1 MSDREMSKDEAL
13 KDEAEPRLTTS
24 ATPIG
29 PAPADLLRT
38 AADPSLTE
46 GSALALLKRAD
57 LPPEAIEQLAKNTS
71 ALKSRKV
78 KIALVSHPKTPR
90 HVSVPLARQFYTF
103 DLMRLALSPTV
114 PADVK
119 VAVDDVLI
127 SRLKTVTIGERLTL
141 ARRASGRV
149 AAALLLDVE
158 TVSTKI
164 TDAKTAARETRVMQA
179 ALENPRLTEALVIN
193 SVLRPGASAALV
205 HTVAQHTKWSC
216 RREIRAALLRT
227 EHLSLARALEFSHEI
242 PGPLLNELLTAS
254 RLPAQI
260 KDQLLRGIQASSP
273 PARWGEKCDLAGT
286 RKRAEALRLSKS
298 LSSRAKRGICS
309 CHSRGTLWRA
319 RISIPCLR
327 PRRALLRLRLP
338 AQQSHNLLVQPRS
351 RHIPL
356 VGARDIPD
364 LHLDAPGGRTQ
375 MNRRRY
381 SKRLLIAS

>member
-1 MSDREMSKDEAL
+1 MSDREMSEDEVLEEEAARSSAASAMAL
-13 KDEAEPRLTTS
+13 AS
-24 ATPIG
+24 
-29 PAPADLLRT
+29 ADLLRT
-38 AADPSLTE
+38 AADPALTE
-46 GSALALLKRAD
+46 DFALALLKRTD
-57 LPPEAIEQLAKNTS
+57 LPPEVIEQLARNTN

-78 KIALVSHPKTPR
+78 MIALASHAHTPR

-103 DLMRLALSPTV
+103 DLMKVALSPTV

-193 SVLRPGASAALV
+193 SVLRPAASAALV
-205 HTVAQHTKWSC
+205 RAVAQHTKWSC

-242 PGPLLNELLTAS
+242 PG
-254 RLPAQI
+254 
-260 KDQLLRGIQASSP
+260 
-273 PARWGEKCDLAGT
+273 
-286 RKRAEALRLSKS
+286 
-298 LSSRAKRGICS
+298 
-309 CHSRGTLWRA
+309 
-319 RISIPCLR
+319 
-327 PRRALLRLRLP
+327 
-338 AQQSHNLLVQPRS
+338 
-351 RHIPL
+351 
-356 VGARDIPD
+356 
-364 LHLDAPGGRTQ
+364 
-375 MNRRRY
+375 
-381 SKRLLIAS
+381 